1 MADPSSE
8 PAQTQRPQLVLIT
21 GLSGSGKSIAA
32 NAFEDLGYYVVD
44 NLPLSLLRQY
54 LADPKRHTP
63 DESKIAVVADV
74 RASRFA
80 DDMPV
85 LLGELNH
92 DRVDLVVLFLEAGEE
107 ALTRRYSETRRSH
120 PVGGGDRPVIEG
132 IRTEREMLAPL
143 RDAADLVFETS
154 DWSVHD
160 MRRAVHRE
168 FSGDGEGP
176 SLVVTLVSFGFK
188 HGLPAGSDLV
198 FDVRFLQNPHFVP
211 GLREKNGRDIEVQ
224 DFLEA
229 SGDFHELME
238 RLEGL
243 LLFLLPRY
251 RQENRR
257 YLSLAVGCTGGKHRS
272 VAVAERLAHRLGE
285 AGWKVRVSH
294 RESDRW

>member
-1 MADPSSE
+1 MVETHRAEDAD
-8 PAQTQRPQLVLIT
+8 RPQLVLIT

-44 NLPLSLLRQY
+44 NLPLTLLRQY
-54 LADPKRHTP
+54 LADPSAHTP
-63 DESKIAVVADV
+63 DQSKIAVVADV

-85 LLGELNH
+85 LLEEL
-92 DRVDLVVLFLEAGEE
+92 DRDRLDLVILFLEATEE
-107 ALTRRYSETRRSH
+107 VLTRRYSETRRSH
-120 PVGGGDRPVIEG
+120 PVGGEDRPVIEG
-132 IRTEREMLAPL
+132 IRAEREMLAPL

-168 FSGDGEGP
+168 FSSDGEGP

-211 GLREKNGRDIEVQ
+211 GLREKTGRDAEVRSY
-224 DFLEA
+224 LEEND
-229 SGDFHELME
+229 DFHELME

-272 VAVAERLAHRLGE
+272 VAVAELLAQRLGA
-285 AGWKVRVSH
+285 AGWKVRLSH

>member
-1 MADPSSE
+1 MTEIPPG
-8 PAQTQRPQLVLIT
+8 PAPAERPQLVLIT

-44 NLPLSLLRQY
+44 NLPLSLLGQY
-54 LADPKRHTP
+54 LADPRKHTP
-63 DESKIAVVADV
+63 EQTKIAVVGDI
-74 RASRFA
+74 RTSRFA
-80 DDMPV
+80 DDMPT
-85 LLGELNH
+85 LLSEL
-92 DRVDLVVLFLEAGEE
+92 DRERVDFVVLFLEASEE
-107 ALTRRYSETRRSH
+107 VLTRRYSETRRSH
-120 PVGGGDRPVIEG
+120 PVGGTDRPVIEG
-132 IRTEREMLAPL
+132 IRSEREMLAPL

-168 FSGDGEGP
+168 FSGEGEGP

-198 FDVRFLQNPHFVP
+198 FDVRFLQNPYFVP
-211 GLREKNGRDIEVQ
+211 GLRERTGQDVEVR
-224 DFLEA
+224 DFLD
-229 SGDFHELME
+229 SHDDFHELMD

-272 VAVAERLAHRLGE
+272 VVVAERLAARLDS
-285 AGWKVRVSH
+285 AGWRIRVSH